1 MRVLLITLLS
11 ILILTAGC
19 ASNIPVVVPSVEKYC
34 PRPVRPVIEQKDVW
48 DMQALLQMNLTVVD
62 YVLKLEATVECYS
75 DKSVKE
81 K

>member
-1 MRVLLITLLS
+1 
-11 ILILTAGC
+11 
-19 ASNIPVVVPSVEKYC
+19 VEKYC